1 MNPSEE
7 DKAEDLR
14 IQKTRKRLKGAL
26 VGLLSERVFSELS
39 VRQICQAAGITTIT
53 FYTYYSD
60 KYALAKELFQEVA
73 LSVKQE
79 FQMREAEYNQN
90 GDPIESCCNILECL
104 ISLFDKEDSLLANVS
119 LKNGLYLYRALFDII
134 MKEISGFLKK
144 NGLKTSYSLNM
155 VAAFFGNGI
164 WGYYAEGKMEGKSLE
179 QVRKEAREL
188 LRTLLQS
195 DFFENRE

>member
-60 KYALAKELFQEVA
+60 KYALANELFQEVA

-79 FQMREAEYNQN
+79 FQMREAKYNQN

-104 ISLFDKEDSLLANVS
+104 ISLFDKENAPLAHVS
-119 LKNGLYLYRALFDII
+119 LKNGLYLYQALSDTI
-134 MKEISGFLKK
+134 MKEISTFLQK
-144 NGLKTSYSLNM
+144 NNLKTIYSLNM
-155 VAAFFGNGI
+155 VSAFFCNGI
-164 WGYYAEGKMEGKSLE
+164 WGYFAEGKKEGKPIE
-179 QVRKEAREL
+179 QVRKEAREFL
-188 LRTLLQS
+188 CTILQS
-195 DFFENRE
+195 DFFENRG